1 MNLERARVV
10 AVIRAVRDAVLEDR
24 ASGMVR
30 QQDPWGCE
38 ILRRAC
44 AEQGVAVDQWVAALR
59 AEAELARLFE
69 QAMDEL
75 VTELPD
81 PGPYDVPSRRLREG
95 CGAVSMTDGAEMI
108 ERARRLGP
116 SRRLPATG

>member
-10 AVIRAVRDAVLEDR
+10 AVIRAVRDAVLEAR
-24 ASGMVR
+24 ASGVVW

-44 AEQGVAVDQWVAALR
+44 AEQGVTVDQWVAALR

-81 PGPYDVPSRRLREG
+81 PGPYDEIPREETIRPTRGRGRPWFEAIRR
-95 CGAVSMTDGAEMI
+95 
-108 ERARRLGP
+108 
-116 SRRLPATG
+116 